1 MIIPSRGT
9 SSCFPI
15 GMGYFCGSLK
25 FFISNGVSSKWSSMW
40 FFKHYLLLKM
50 WIPTKTLLCSHITT
64 RIDFKITIIL
74 GMFLRSPPNVCSLL
88 FTLIQYLK
96 TLSLST
102 FISFDMSSIVSS
114 NKEAMFLTS
123 SMMSKQHL
131 NHVRP
136 WVIHVFKLYWAC
148 TLED

>member
-1 MIIPSRGT
+1 MLTKKKNMIIPSRGT

-25 FFISNGVSSKWSSMW
+25 FLISNGVSSKWSSMW

-64 RIDFKITIIL
+64 RIAFKITIIL

-88 FTLIQYLK
+88 FTLIQCLRHYYCQL
-96 TLSLST
+96 LE
-102 FISFDMSSIVSS
+102 V
-114 NKEAMFLTS
+114 LTC
-123 SMMSKQHL
+123 L
-131 NHVRP
+131 P
-136 WVIHVFKLYWAC
+136 LWVQTRKPC
-148 TLED
+148 S

>member
-1 MIIPSRGT
+1 
-9 SSCFPI
+9 
-15 GMGYFCGSLK
+15 
-25 FFISNGVSSKWSSMW
+25 
-40 FFKHYLLLKM
+40 
-50 WIPTKTLLCSHITT
+50 
-64 RIDFKITIIL
+64 
-74 GMFLRSPPNVCSLL
+74 
-88 FTLIQYLK
+88 LIQYLK